1 MKQYNNWEEIDK
13 DTDGLVTSLTYIVLF
28 VNDQVYNY
36 ALNIYDSC
44 TIQTFAG
51 LRMSMLKRLRL

>member
-36 ALNIYDSC
+36 ALNIYVVAVILH
-44 TIQTFAG
+44 TTGIP
-51 LRMSMLKRLRL
+51 

>member
-28 VNDQVYNY
+28 VNDQIYNY
-36 ALNIYDSC
+36 ALRSYEKSVIYW
-44 TIQTFAG
+44 
-51 LRMSMLKRLRL
+51 K

>member
-28 VNDQVYNY
+28 VNDPQMIKFIITH
-36 ALNIYDSC
+36 LIF
-44 TIQTFAG
+44 TIVAVILHTTG
-51 LRMSMLKRLRL
+51 VE